1 MTSMIKPV
9 SKKSV
14 QQVGSKPPVVESM
27 RSLGMLDYDA
37 TNRRARRTSEVSQSA
52 DQHSQ
57 SSNDRSRHYHAK
69 VIGQRIKPADDKMHS
84 TRPGLTAQQGLGG

>member
-1 MTSMIKPV
+1 MIKPV

-37 TNRRARRTSEVSQSA
+37 SNRKARKTQDVAQSA
-52 DQHSQ
+52 DMHSQ
-57 SSNDRSRHYHAK
+57 SSRDRSEHYHAR
-69 VIGQRIKPADDKMHS
+69 VIGQRIKPAKEDMHS